1 MPEPRPG
8 EQPGH
13 LDIDA
18 VSAFVDRDL
27 EIVDITILEQHLRE
41 CPACEQEVLE
51 IRATV
56 VLLKTLPQYE
66 PRRSFCLGQE
76 HTRAHRRRDR
86 QPPAA
91 YLPGSNPLALP
102 ASTPPSPVTAPSFA
116 RWMPGLQ
123 VATLVTGVLLL
134 LVTVGDLSGMLGSQP
149 APMQLAAPVA
159 QDAAPEAP
167 IAAAPQESLQQE
179 QESAPIPLLTAT
191 AAAAPAVPPA
201 ALPDDAAGFAQG
213 GTNSADDASDQMS
226 ESDDAARPA
235 ARAIPTSAAAASVT
249 EAIPTPGVANPA
261 VSTGT
266 TGSESTGGNER
277 PTLTVRTVQ
286 LGLAFLLLW
295 LVVSMAG
302 VQWIRRLR

>member
-27 EIVDITILEQHLRE
+27 EIVDITILEQHLRA
-41 CPACEQEVLE
+41 CPACEREVLE

-76 HTRAHRRRDR
+76 HARAHRRRDR
-86 QPPAA
+86 AQQAA
-91 YLPGSNPLALP
+91 YHPGANPLAVP
-102 ASTPPSPVTAPSFA
+102 ASTPSSPVTAPSFA
-116 RWMPGLQ
+116 RWMPGMQ
-123 VATLVTGVLLL
+123 VAALMTGVLLL
-134 LVTVGDLSGMLGSQP
+134 LVTVGDLSGILGTEP
-149 APMQLAAPVA
+149 APMQLAAPVT

-167 IAAAPQESLQQE
+167 MAAQPQDSLAQE
-179 QESAPIPLLTAT
+179 QERAPIPLLTAT
-191 AAAAPAVPPA
+191 VAAAPAMAPA
-201 ALPDDAAGFAQG
+201 AAPDDAAGFAQG
-213 GTNSADDASDQMS
+213 GTNSADDASDQVS
-226 ESDDAARPA
+226 ESDDAARTA
-235 ARAIPTSAAAASVT
+235 ARAISTSAAAASVT

-266 TGSESTGGNER
+266 TGSESTVGSER
-277 PTLTVRTVQ
+277 PPLVRIVQ
-286 LGLAFLLLW
+286 IVLAVLLLW
-295 LVVSMAG
+295 LVVNMAG
-302 VQWIRRLR
+302 VRWLRRLR